1 MHQDTRKKFNA
12 YLAQLAAVNGTDDAG
27 KTFTVIPSVQQK
39 LETALQESSSF
50 LGRINMQ
57 GVDELQG
64 EKLGLNLSGP
74 VASRTDTTSKERQ
87 PRDLSTLDDNGYH
100 CRKTDY
106 DSFIRYDKLD
116 AWRRFPDFQLRIAN
130 LLVQRQA
137 LDRIM
142 IGFNGTS
149 IAANTDPAANP
160 MLQDVNKGWLQ
171 KARESAAERV
181 MKEGKTGSG
190 KVLIGADGDYK
201 NLDAL
206 VYDAI
211 QLLDPWHQENP
222 GLVAIVGRGLMH
234 DKYFPLVNQDSKA
247 TDTLAADIIISQKR
261 VGGLPAVQAPFF
273 PAGKVMI
280 TSLDNLSLYWQVGG
294 RRRHVIENPGRDR
307 IDTFESS
314 NDDYVVED
322 FGLLSLIENI
332 ELAAA

>member
-1 MHQDTRKKFNA
+1 MHHETRKKFNA
-12 YLAQLAAVNGTDDAG
+12 YLAQLAAVNGTEDTG
-27 KTFTVIPSVQQK
+27 KTFTVIPAVQQR

-64 EKLGLNLSGP
+64 DKLGLNLSGP
-74 VASRTDTTSKERQ
+74 VASRTDTAAKERQ
-87 PRDLSTLDDNGYH
+87 PRDLSTLDENGYH
-100 CRKTDY
+100 CRKTDF

-149 IAANTDPAANP
+149 IAANTDPSANP

-190 KVLIGADGDYK
+190 KVLIGPDGDYK

-234 DKYFPLVNQDSKA
+234 DKYFPLVNQESKA

-261 VGGLPAVQAPFF
+261 VGGLPAVQAPYF
-273 PAGKVMI
+273 PADKVMI

>member
-1 MHQDTRKKFNA
+1 MHQETRKKFNA
-12 YLAQLAAVNGTDDAG
+12 YLAQLAAVNDTEDTA
-27 KTFTVIPSVQQK
+27 KTFTVIPAVQQR

-50 LGRINMQ
+50 LARINMQ

-74 VASRTDTTSKERQ
+74 SASRTDTTTKERQ
-87 PRDLSTLDDNGYH
+87 PRDLSVLDPNGYH
-100 CRKTDY
+100 CRKTDF
-106 DSFIRYDKLD
+106 DWFLRYDKLD
-116 AWRRFPDFQLRIAN
+116 AWRRFPDFQLRIAK
-130 LLVQRQA
+130 LLVHRQA

-149 IAANTDPAANP
+149 ISANTDPAANP

-181 MKEGKTGSG
+181 MTEGKTGSG
-190 KVLIGADGDYK
+190 KVLIGPNGDYK
-201 NLDAL
+201 NLDA
-206 VYDAI
+206 VVFDAI

-247 TDTLAADIIISQKR
+247 TDTLSADIIISQKR

-307 IDTFESS
+307 VDTFESS

>member
-64 EKLGLNLSGP
+64 DKLGLNLSGP

-87 PRDLSTLDDNGYH
+87 PRDLSTLDSNGYH

-106 DSFIRYDKLD
+106 DSFIRYEKLD

-190 KVLIGADGDYK
+190 KVLIGEAGDYK

-234 DKYFPLVNQDSKA
+234 DKYFPLINQDSKA

-307 IDTFESS
+307 VDTFESS

>member
-1 MHQDTRKKFNA
+1 MHEETRKKFNA

-50 LGRINMQ
+50 LGRINMV

-74 VASRTDTTSKERQ
+74 VASRTDTTAKERQ
-87 PRDLSTLDDNGYH
+87 PRDLSTLDNNGYH

-171 KARESAAERV
+171 KARESSAERV
-181 MKEGKTGSG
+181 MAEGKNGSG
-190 KVLIGADGDYK
+190 KVLIGPDGDYK

-222 GLVAIVGRGLMH
+222 GLVAILGRGLMH

-247 TDTLAADIIISQKR
+247 TDTLAANIIISQKR